1 MDTELEDK
9 IKEIGSALGIE
20 NIPDNIGDILSSF
33 LGSDDERAAM
43 DDSGGEKHEE
53 NVPSDDMNKGLG
65 GLLGNGMD
73 IMRIITGV
81 QAAQQQNESDYKIV
95 FLKNLKPILGSKKQH
110 KLDKCVKFLCF
121 AKIVEMYG
129 QNG

>member
-1 MDTELEDK
+1 MDAELENK

-20 NIPDNIGDILSSF
+20 KMPDNIGDMLSAF
-33 LGSDDERAAM
+33 LGSDDSSECGCENEESTSCEKQENI
-43 DDSGGEKHEE
+43 SGF
-53 NVPSDDMNKGLG
+53 PSN
-65 GLLGNGMD
+65 LLGNGMD

-81 QAAQQQNESDYKIV
+81 KAAQHQNENDYKII
-95 FLKNLKPILGSKKQH
+95 FLKNLKPLLKNNRQSRV
-110 KLDKCVKFLCF
+110 DKCIKFLCF

>member
-1 MDTELEDK
+1 MDAELENK

-20 NIPDNIGDILSSF
+20 KIPENIGDMLSAF
-33 LGSDDERAAM
+33 LGSDDSSDETCER
-43 DDSGGEKHEE
+43 EE
-53 NVPSDDMNKGLG
+53 VTPCENQENLSALTGN
-65 GLLGNGMD
+65 LLGNGMD

-81 QAAQQQNESDYKIV
+81 KAAQHQNDNDYKII
-95 FLKNLKPILGSKKQH
+95 FLKNLKPLLKSKKQNRV
-110 KLDKCVKFLCF
+110 DKCIKFLCF

>member
-1 MDTELEDK
+1 MDAELENK

-20 NIPDNIGDILSSF
+20 KIPDNIGDMLSAF
-33 LGSDDERAAM
+33 LGSDDSSDAVCESEEITPCEKQENI
-43 DDSGGEKHEE
+43 SGL
-53 NVPSDDMNKGLG
+53 PSN
-65 GLLGNGMD
+65 LLGNGMD

-81 QAAQQQNESDYKIV
+81 KAAQHQNENDYKII
-95 FLKNLKPILGSKKQH
+95 FLKNLKPLLKNDKQSRV
-110 KLDKCVKFLCF
+110 DKCIKFLCF